1 MRSVTPT
8 EFYLQKE
15 SSACTKWC
23 FMSVPGSQCQHDLK
37 WDSLRSLPHPNTR
50 RWLLQCL
57 LQQETM
63 QLDSIL
69 GACKLGTCH
78 QDGISWNN
86 CSGLPAK
93 EEWLLVPGRAHH
105 PLFLDCLSPTT
116 RSRARLVFSLYL
128 QSSSSVGNCGKGSL
142 FNYRQFR
149 VSENIFRSQVYGQ
162 TYILFKCFKDSSF
175 PES

>member
-1 MRSVTPT
+1 MMLYVSARFSVSTWLEVRLAQVPASPKYQKMTPT
-8 EFYLQKE
+8 
-15 SSACTKWC
+15 APTTAGNNA
-23 FMSVPGSQCQHDLK
+23 VGQH
-37 WDSLRSLPHPNTR
+37 
-50 RWLLQCL
+50 
-57 LQQETM
+57 
-63 QLDSIL
+63 I
-69 GACKLGTCH
+69 GGIKLGTCH
-78 QDGISWNN
+78 HDGISWSN
-86 CSGLPAK
+86 CSGLSEK
-93 EEWLLVPGRAHH
+93 EECLLVPGRAHL

-149 VSENIFRSQVYGQ
+149 VSENIFKSQVYGQ